1 MCLTMSAVHV
11 FVTSCVTERKALL
24 RIVKPEA
31 ACVCR
36 GGPCI
41 SVRACALS
49 VQLSGRR
56 ERHKVW
62 GLLAPAGDY
71 GDVSRGCLGQ
81 AHWQWGGLANWGSG

>member
-1 MCLTMSAVHV
+1 MA
-11 FVTSCVTERKALL
+11 ERKALL

-56 ERHKVW
+56 ERHKIMR
-62 GLLAPAGDY
+62 LLAPAGDY
-71 GDVSRGCLGQ
+71 GDVSRGCHGPGSL
-81 AHWQWGGLANWGSG
+81 AVGGLAPTGEVGGGRSPS